1 MKIRSR
7 LILILLCFMVLA
19 LSACNAD
26 GMSYLTMQEK
36 LLDLSSY
43 HQSGSLHLQLDAEVP
58 EDWEESTFLYLPSV
72 INALNDVKMDYDV
85 RYCEGQSTN
94 LFCVSTKN
102 TTFAFHSYLT
112 ENGNIIC
119 DIPTV
124 AKAFL
129 PQQYMNAEYV
139 EMDTSSW
146 LSGWTDK
153 AQAKTA
159 GSIPQG
165 AAKQLMSSV
174 YTFLKNYLPKTSLPD
189 VVQKNGNLYTVHVS
203 DENLKAILKSL
214 ADTYLTDETA
224 RGDVKILY
232 SAAIEFYSKVF
243 GEEIAEAVGSGLDEF
258 FNMDIKEAKAE
269 ADDFFAKLDTISL
282 LGSEG
287 IVINVSMGK
296 KGYPDTTES
305 TIDLRLDM
313 VKLRELFT
321 DCASDE
327 TPFILSGQL
336 YSQTKLSEINEIA
349 EIDIPKVD
357 GKKTILFSE
366 WSKARDEQ
374 QANLYGTF
382 ENEDPDYIDNVTLP
396 AADGSV
402 TVFVHSYR
410 QHFAESKPKLIN
422 GALYIPI
429 SALGSNWLKYGV
441 YDDMVCLY
449 QWGKCYY
456 TSVGSSVFQSDS
468 EAYTSYID
476 VKQPVLQTDGEVYI
490 PLRAVWEG
498 VLSRD
503 VHWDAERNSV
513 FLW

>member
-1 MKIRSR
+1 
-7 LILILLCFMVLA
+7 
-19 LSACNAD
+19 
-26 GMSYLTMQEK
+26 
-36 LLDLSSY
+36 
-43 HQSGSLHLQLDAEVP
+43 
-58 EDWEESTFLYLPSV
+58 
-72 INALNDVKMDYDV
+72 
-85 RYCEGQSTN
+85 
-94 LFCVSTKN
+94 
-102 TTFAFHSYLT
+102 
-112 ENGNIIC
+112 
-119 DIPTV
+119 
-124 AKAFL
+124 
-129 PQQYMNAEYV
+129 
-139 EMDTSSW
+139 
-146 LSGWTDK
+146 
-153 AQAKTA
+153 
-159 GSIPQG
+159 
-165 AAKQLMSSV
+165 
-174 YTFLKNYLPKTSLPD
+174 
-189 VVQKNGNLYTVHVS
+189 
-203 DENLKAILKSL
+203 
-214 ADTYLTDETA
+214 
-224 RGDVKILY
+224 
-232 SAAIEFYSKVF
+232 
-243 GEEIAEAVGSGLDEF
+243 
-258 FNMDIKEAKAE
+258 
-269 ADDFFAKLDTISL
+269 
-282 LGSEG
+282 
-287 IVINVSMGK
+287 MGK

-476 VKQPVLQTDGEVYI
+476 VKHPVLQTDGEVYI